1 MLVGV
6 RGRILPAYMCTAD
19 ILRPRRQPCRPGGTP
34 FQLRIQRMRVQ
45 AFLDRCSC
53 GSGRGKSISR
63 TLKLRSGEVFMSDAT
78 RQLTAPL
85 RNEEWAK
92 CLEWGPCPKKLLPRL
107 QFLGGT

>member
-45 AFLDRCSC
+45 AFWTGVHVDPAA
-53 GSGRGKSISR
+53 GKA
-63 TLKLRSGEVFMSDAT
+63 F
-78 RQLTAPL
+78 P
-85 RNEEWAK
+85 
-92 CLEWGPCPKKLLPRL
+92 GP
-107 QFLGGT
+107 